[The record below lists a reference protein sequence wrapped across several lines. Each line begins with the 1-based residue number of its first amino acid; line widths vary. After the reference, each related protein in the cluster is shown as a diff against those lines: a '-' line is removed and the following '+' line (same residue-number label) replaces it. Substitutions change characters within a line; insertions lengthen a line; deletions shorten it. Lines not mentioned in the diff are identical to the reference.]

1 MDRYTS
7 RFSYLL
13 MIVALACAMSACAGR
28 KDVAPIDVERQAF
41 DDLRTEIREIID
53 DPAREAQA
61 ISLTDELIA
70 DFYRLREKV
79 SERRRRLRDLNRNYD
94 ATREEFEAF
103 FDEVEADIQANRKQ
117 VIETERALL
126 AAMTPEERALLG
138 KAQTKAMKVAI
149 RTIQSI

>member
-13 MIVALACAMSACAGR
+13 IIIALACAMSACAGK

-41 DDLRTEIREIID
+41 DDLRAEIREVID
-53 DPAREAQA
+53 DPEREAQA

-70 DFYRLREKV
+70 DFDKLREKV
-79 SERRRRLRDLNRNYD
+79 SERRSRLRELNLNYD
-94 ATREEFEAF
+94 TTREEFEAF
-103 FDEVEADIQANRKQ
+103 FDEVEADIQANRKR

-126 AAMTPEERALLG
+126 AAITPEERALLN
-138 KAQTKAMKVAI
+138 KAQTSAMKAAT